1 MSDVSNNIEKF
12 LLNMLN
18 KTENGVLEIGRNVLA
33 SRFNCAPSQ
42 INYVLSTRFT
52 PYRGYYI
59 ESRRGGA
66 GYVRIVKVSLK
77 SEKDYFKLINETIGT
92 AITKDKSIS
101 IIESLL
107 EHEYI
112 DEINARLI
120 KHTLEDTSLTNVDI
134 KLRNYVRAD
143 ILRNMLL
150 AFLI

>member
-1 MSDVSNNIEKF
+1 
-12 LLNMLN
+12 ML
-18 KTENGVLEIGRNVLA
+18 
-33 SRFNCAPSQ
+33 
-42 INYVLSTRFT
+42 
-52 PYRGYYI
+52 
-59 ESRRGGA
+59 
-66 GYVRIVKVSLK
+66 RIVKVSLK

-120 KHTLEDTSLTNVDI
+120 KHALEDTSLTNVDI

>member
-18 KTENGVLEIGRNVLA
+18 ETENGVLEIGRNVLA

-66 GYVRIVKVSLK
+66 GYVRIVRVSLK

-92 AITKDKSIS
+92 SITKDKSTS

-107 EHEYI
+107 EHQYI

-120 KHTLEDTSLTNVDI
+120 KHALEDTSLTNVDI
-134 KLRNYVRAD
+134 KLSNYVKAD

>member
-18 KTENGVLEIGRNVLA
+18 ETENGVLEIGRNVLA

-66 GYVRIVKVSLK
+66 GYVRIVRVSLK

-92 AITKDKSIS
+92 SITKDKSTS

-107 EHEYI
+107 EHQYI

-120 KHTLEDTSLTNVDI
+120 KHALEDTSLTNVDI